1 MCEIDTEIEY
11 YEVIIDLY
19 VSEIGKY
26 ANFIREKFCNVEVAI
41 AFAKSY
47 IAESDLFCV
56 KIKEVRHLV
65 NWWDEC

>member
-11 YEVIIDLY
+11 YEVIVDRY
-19 VSEIGKY
+19 VGEVGKY
-26 ANFIREKFCNVEVAI
+26 ISFTMKKFHNAEDAI

-47 IAESDLFCV
+47 IAESDLFRV

-65 NWWDEC
+65 NWWD